1 MYDLILKEARYLD
14 VFDQTFKVAD
24 IAIKDGKIVGVG
36 SFSGEN
42 ERYLGN
48 KTVVPGFID
57 AHLHLESSIVSPVQY
72 AESVL
77 PHGTMTIVADPHEIA
92 NVCGTD
98 GFDYILDSTKDL
110 PIDVYIMI
118 SSCVPATHVD
128 EAGAVIDSKTV
139 EKYLEND
146 RVLGLAEVMNYPGV
160 INNDPE
166 VMAKINATKAKG
178 KVIDG
183 HAPGLSGRDLKT
195 YVEAGIRSDHE
206 CTTFA
211 EAKEKL
217 DAGMYIMIREGSG
230 AKNLESLMPMLQDP
244 FYKGCMF
251 ATDDKNPADLSVD
264 GHIDHI
270 IKQAIFLGAKPE
282 YVYTVASY
290 NAAKYFGLK
299 DKGAIAEGYVADLV
313 VLNNPRV
320 VSINST
326 YKNGVM
332 TSRHYEI
339 SEEIQKHLQECKKK
353 SGKSSLYHTVNIGN
367 VEKSAFKLK
376 NDKAMVVGLIPGE
389 LTTSNM
395 GYAQGVDLSRD
406 IIKLA
411 VVERHKATGHVGN
424 CYVNGYGLHSGAV
437 ATTIS
442 HDSHNIIIAGTNE
455 DDMYIA
461 MKHLEEIQG
470 GVCVVN
476 EGQVVYSVA
485 LPIAGLMSEMDSV
498 NIDVEMS
505 RARSAAYYQGV
516 NRGVDPFMTLA
527 FAALPVIPH
536 LRLTTLGVFDVDSF
550 QLVED

>member
-24 IAIKDGKIVGVG
+24 IAIKDGKIAGVG

-42 ERYLGN
+42 ERYLGT

-110 PIDVYIMI
+110 PLDVYIMI
-118 SSCVPATHVD
+118 SSCVPATYVD
-128 EAGAVIDSKTV
+128 EAGATIDTETI

-146 RVLGLAEVMNYPGV
+146 RVLGLAEVMNYVGV

-166 VMAKINATKAKG
+166 VMSKVNATKAKG

-183 HAPGLSGRDLKT
+183 HAPGLSRKDLKT
-195 YVEAGIRSDHE
+195 YVDAGIKSDHE
-206 CTTFA
+206 CSTFE
-211 EAKEKL
+211 EALEKQE
-217 DAGMYIMIREGSG
+217 AGMWIMIREGSA
-230 AKNLESLMPMLQDP
+230 AKNLEALMPMLQDP
-244 FYKGCMF
+244 YYKGCMF
-251 ATDDKNPADLSVD
+251 ATDDKNSTELALD
-264 GHIDHI
+264 GHIDYI

-299 DKGAIAEGYVADLV
+299 DRGAIATGYAADLV
-313 VLNNPRV
+313 VLNNVRTAN
-320 VSINST
+320 INST

-332 TSRHYEI
+332 TSKHYELLD
-339 SEEIQKHLQECKKK
+339 EVQEKLNECKNNK
-353 SGKSSLYHTVNIGN
+353 GNEALYHTVNIGN
-367 VEKSAFKLK
+367 IDKTAFQIKK
-376 NDKAMVVGLIPGE
+376 DKAPLIGLTPGE
-389 LTTSNM
+389 LITTNR
-395 GYAQGVDLSRD
+395 GYATGVDTSRD
-406 IIKLA
+406 IIKMA

-424 CYVNGYGLHSGAV
+424 CYVTGYGLRSGAV

-455 DDMYIA
+455 DDMFLA

-470 GVCVVN
+470 GVCVVDN
-476 EGQVVYSVA
+476 GQIIYSVP
-485 LPIAGLMSEMDSV
+485 LPIAGLMSDTNSANVDMEM
-498 NIDVEMS
+498 
-505 RARSAAYYQGV
+505 RKARSLAYSRGV
-516 NRGVDPFMTLA
+516 NRGIEPFMTLA

-536 LRLTTLGVFDVDSF
+536 LRLTTLGVFDVDTF
-550 QLVED
+550 QLVE

>member
-24 IAIKDGKIVGVG
+24 IAIKDGKIAGVG

-217 DAGMYIMIREGSG
+217 DAGMYIMIREGSA
-230 AKNLESLMPMLQDP
+230 AKNLESLMPMFQDP

-299 DKGAIAEGYVADLV
+299 DKGAIAKGYVADLV

-339 SEEIQKHLQECKKK
+339 SEEIQKNLQECKKK
-353 SGKSSLYHTVNIGN
+353 RGKSSLYHTVNIGN

-485 LPIAGLMSEMDSV
+485 LPIAGLMSEMDSA

-536 LRLTTLGVFDVDSF
+536 LRLTTLGVFNVDTF
-550 QLVED
+550 QLEE

>member
-24 IAIKDGKIVGVG
+24 IAIKDGKIAGVG

-217 DAGMYIMIREGSG
+217 DAGMYIMIREGSA

-299 DKGAIAEGYVADLV
+299 DKGAIAKGYVADLV

-339 SEEIQKHLQECKKK
+339 SEEIQKNLQECKKK
-353 SGKSSLYHTVNIGN
+353 RGKSSLYHTVNIGN

-476 EGQVVYSVA
+476 EGKVVYSVA
-485 LPIAGLMSEMDSV
+485 LPIAGLMSEMDSA

-536 LRLTTLGVFDVDSF
+536 LRLTTLGVFNVDTF
-550 QLVED
+550 QLEE

>member
-217 DAGMYIMIREGSG
+217 DAGMYIMIREGSA

-406 IIKLA
+406 
-411 VVERHKATGHVGN
+411 N
-424 CYVNGYGLHSGAV
+424 
-437 ATTIS
+437 
-442 HDSHNIIIAGTNE
+442 
-455 DDMYIA
+455 
-461 MKHLEEIQG
+461 
-470 GVCVVN
+470 
-476 EGQVVYSVA
+476 
-485 LPIAGLMSEMDSV
+485 
-498 NIDVEMS
+498 
-505 RARSAAYYQGV
+505 
-516 NRGVDPFMTLA
+516 
-527 FAALPVIPH
+527 
-536 LRLTTLGVFDVDSF
+536 
-550 QLVED
+550 